1 MNSVMWGSKARWSWW
16 LFQLWWTRRMAVA
29 ISEEGLCTVAPQTDS
44 STLLEVRRLFRD
56 SRILYLELRWNSIGI
71 SR

>member
-1 MNSVMWGSKARWSWW
+1 
-16 LFQLWWTRRMAVA
+16 MAVA